1 MEKQKVKEKVKYYLE
16 TIPKT
21 RDDDPLLYC
30 YLLKDFWIET
40 KHIYYQMKELS
51 PESVTR
57 CRRKR
62 QEEIPRLRWKLYNMR
77 KHLEEE
83 KREEFKQPF
92 LLSN

>member
-51 PESVTR
+51 PESNKV
-57 CRRKR
+57 
-62 QEEIPRLRWKLYNMR
+62 
-77 KHLEEE
+77 
-83 KREEFKQPF
+83 
-92 LLSN
+92 